1 MRLWG
6 KLTWVARAA
15 VAGSILALFG
25 LIVYLILPFRP
36 ASFPLVTAG
45 FVLFLAAGLCRSR
58 SNIERIPKRSRAW
71 MWLAWAWWT
80 TAAGTILFAVSF
92 AMAVMSVPRY
102 AFLPSRVMGIL
113 LILLGGLAVSRSEIC
128 LAPPGSV
135 KRLSLKWA
143 WWTATAGAILLATGA
158 VIAIIPGG
166 RAAGL
171 SLFAAGFPV
180 TLVFPGGAYIITEF
194 VTEVSRAVGRAT
206 TIVLFALLIAF
217 LILFPQILVFLATNG
232 NDAAFVN
239 SFANEGLIGVS
250 KLVLVTVVPIILIG
264 FPEFLR
270 RSLTWNQA
278 SKLTRGLFPRWLAA
292 SAAVATGTYA
302 LLLHFSKGPLAE
314 VSVGPLTVAVL
325 FAVALFMPFYGS
337 IATACWQHG
346 VMDVVR
352 LKYWR
357 TDQLEMVREIRAA
370 VNSGQVQT
378 TDKQDE
384 RAESNEVVHQA
395 QPTIPV

>member
-143 WWTATAGAILLATGA
+143 WWNSLSRRHLACDR
-158 VIAIIPGG
+158 GG
-166 RAAGL
+166 DSHYPRWQGRQDYPF
-171 SLFAAGFPV
+171 SRPGFP
-180 TLVFPGGAYIITEF
+180 LRWY
-194 VTEVSRAVGRAT
+194 
-206 TIVLFALLIAF
+206 
-217 LILFPQILVFLATNG
+217 FLA
-232 NDAAFVN
+232 A
-239 SFANEGLIGVS
+239 
-250 KLVLVTVVPIILIG
+250 
-264 FPEFLR
+264 
-270 RSLTWNQA
+270 LT
-278 SKLTRGLFPRWLAA
+278 
-292 SAAVATGTYA
+292 
-302 LLLHFSKGPLAE
+302 
-314 VSVGPLTVAVL
+314 
-325 FAVALFMPFYGS
+325 
-337 IATACWQHG
+337 
-346 VMDVVR
+346 
-352 LKYWR
+352 
-357 TDQLEMVREIRAA
+357 
-370 VNSGQVQT
+370 
-378 TDKQDE
+378 
-384 RAESNEVVHQA
+384 
-395 QPTIPV
+395 